1 MSVEG
6 SRCEA
11 AFFLFM
17 KILNTTRKI
26 MDFSKKTLDVCLLSL
41 DFYYIC

>member
-17 KILNTTRKI
+17 KILNPTRKSWI
-26 MDFSKKTLDVCLLSL
+26 FFEKNFRL
-41 DFYYIC
+41 

>member
-11 AFFLFM
+11 AFFLP
-17 KILNTTRKI
+17 KNE
-26 MDFSKKTLDVCLLSL
+26 KKQSVKRGEKYLVLS
-41 DFYYIC
+41 